1 MSADEEASERREP
14 QNKKS
19 RPIEGP
25 KAKRFFDPA
34 KLQPFAAPVKLD
46 TMEFRPSDWGKHDV
60 AVPPF

>member
-25 KAKRFFDPA
+25 RANRFFDPA

-46 TMEFRPSDWGKHDV
+46 TLEFRPSDWGKHDV